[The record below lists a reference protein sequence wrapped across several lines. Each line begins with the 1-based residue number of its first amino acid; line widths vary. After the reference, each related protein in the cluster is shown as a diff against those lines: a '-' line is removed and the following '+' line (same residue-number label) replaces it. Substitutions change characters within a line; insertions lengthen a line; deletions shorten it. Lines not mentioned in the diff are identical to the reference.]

1 MNRFFLLRVVP
12 IIAALSVF
20 IGGMLLLQ
28 NSRFSGLSSKG
39 NPFHGTDLEH
49 FDMEGASTARIVLA
63 AFQRAYPTKVSGSGY
78 DKHLQDWFIVVGQ
91 QRFLWA
97 KGRILPESLFLS
109 GEEVPVE
116 QWRPV
121 VDYIYPP
128 EVADPATF
136 IQEIISEI
144 RRTSHPDFRA
154 SQPSYHLDF
163 FDALYDGKYQVRIEQ
178 NIVSMSFL
186 GRKVNVHRDI
196 MPALSQV
203 EKRILEEALHNHEV
217 KDFVATI
224 SSVDG
229 YNWREIRDRQDRSF
243 HSWGLA
249 VDIMPK
255 GWQKKNIYWSWISDF
270 DSDWM
275 LIPLSQ
281 RWMPPKAV
289 VDIFEQ
295 HGFVWG
301 GKWVLWDTIH
311 FEYRPELLI
320 LQGSF

>member
-1 MNRFFLLRVVP
+1 MNRFFLVRIVP

-20 IGGMLLLQ
+20 FGGLLILQ
-28 NSRFSGLSSKG
+28 NFDFGGLSKKS
-39 NPFHGTDLEH
+39 NPFHGTDLEQ
-49 FDMEGASTARIVLA
+49 FDMEGSSTARIVLA
-63 AFQRAYPTKVSGSGY
+63 AFQQAYPSKVTDYGY
-78 DKHLQDWFIVVGQ
+78 DKGVQDWFIVVGQ
-91 QRFLWA
+91 KEFQWA
-97 KGRILPESLFLS
+97 RGRILPVGILPQEATR
-109 GEEVPVE
+109 
-116 QWRPV
+116 WRPV
-121 VDYIYPP
+121 VDYLYP
-128 EVADPATF
+128 EQVADPKNFAPDLV
-136 IQEIISEI
+136 SEI
-144 RRTSHPDFRA
+144 RRISHPDFRA
-154 SQPSYHLDF
+154 SEPSYHLDF

-178 NIVSMSFL
+178 NIVSMTFL
-186 GRKVNVHRDI
+186 GKCVNVHRDI

-203 EKRILEEALHNHEV
+203 EKKILEVAGQNREMR
-217 KDFVATI
+217 DFVDSI
-224 SSVDG
+224 GSVGG

-255 GWQKKNIYWSWISDF
+255 GWQEKNLYWSWISDWNP
-270 DSDWM
+270 DWM

-301 GKWVLWDTIH
+301 GKWMLWDTIH

-320 LQGSF
+320 LQGSW